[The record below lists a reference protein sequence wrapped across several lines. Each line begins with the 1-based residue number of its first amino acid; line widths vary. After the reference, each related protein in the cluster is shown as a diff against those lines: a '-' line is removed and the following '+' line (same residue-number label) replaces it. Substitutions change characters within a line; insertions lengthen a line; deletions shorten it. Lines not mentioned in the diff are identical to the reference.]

1 MQETD
6 FPLASEMD
14 FDFWD
19 WGEDVVTRRGAPSSC
34 TSCGI
39 QLWESAQAG
48 RTADVSAKLALR
60 RQSCCG
66 KWIRQGLYVA
76 ACNDHADTVR
86 AILENGPRV
95 DLDEFWDRCGPVIH
109 QAARHGAVAA
119 LRVLGDYEA
128 PMSRKAARKSTQP
141 PFPGKWVGRS
151 CLVEAI
157 DAGHAEAVDAVLGL
171 WLQVEPRL
179 RGGRGAVPWLPRH
192 SQVPVEL
199 ALRSSVP
206 LRIVQA
212 LLEHKADA
220 NLCSNATGRT
230 PLGTAMRVRNH
241 EGAQLL
247 LEHKASVNL
256 RSTVNG
262 HTPLGEA
269 ARVQNCE
276 GVQLLLGARAVA
288 DRPTGPCGTALM
300 IAARKQDVRIARL
313 LLEANADASAT
324 RDRQWTALLHAIYG
338 SESCRDASSDSDASD
353 SVWAVSDSSDS
364 DSSDSDSSEAIVADV
379 ATSHTSRADSP
390 EAIVAGM
397 ATSHTSRADS
407 PEAIVAAVATSNTS
421 GDDSPE
427 AIGAAVPTSHTSGD
441 DSSDSDSSQSDSS
454 GSDSSQIYSSGS
466 DSSQIYSSG
475 SDSSGSDSSGSES
488 SDSESAKEDESPGAV
503 WVRLL
508 VQHKA
513 DVHARDRRGRLP
525 LHHASVQRGFGGA
538 LEALLQCKAAV
549 DGVDLVHGRTPL
561 HAAAKAGQCLCCWK
575 LLDAK
580 AAADSVDAVHGRTP
594 LHAASKAG
602 QASCCD
608 KLLAA
613 KADVNAVALGDWSRT
628 PLHYAA
634 GYWYSSTRDRTCAVL
649 LDAKANPEALDAR
662 GLKPRM
668 YRVKVK

>member
-157 DAGHAEAVDAVLGL
+157 DAAHAEAVDAVLGL

-288 DRPTGPCGTALM
+288 DRPTRPCGTALM
-300 IAARKQDVRIARL
+300 IAARARDVRIARL

-324 RDRQWTALLHAIYG
+324 SDRQWTALLHAIYS
-338 SESCRDASSDSDASD
+338 SESCRDASSDS
-353 SVWAVSDSSDS
+353 VWADS
-364 DSSDSDSSEAIVADV
+364 DSSDSVWADSDSSDSVWAEANNAAVP
-379 ATSHTSRADSP
+379 TSHTSPA
-390 EAIVAGM
+390 E
-397 ATSHTSRADS
+397 S
-407 PEAIVAAVATSNTS
+407 PEAIVAAAPTSNTS
-421 GDDSPE
+421 GGDSPE

-441 DSSDSDSSQSDSS
+441 DSSDSDSSQSESSGSDSSQSDSS
-454 GSDSSQIYSSGS
+454 GSDSSQ
-466 DSSQIYSSG
+466 
-475 SDSSGSDSSGSES
+475 SDSSGSES
-488 SDSESAKEDESPGAV
+488 SDSESSDSDSSKEDESPGAV

-513 DVHARDRRGRLP
+513 DVHARDRRGWLP

-561 HAAAKAGQCLCCWK
+561 HVAAKAGTSVSCGK

-580 AAADSVDAVHGRTP
+580 AAVDAVHGRTP

-602 QASCCD
+602 KSLCCW

-613 KADVNAVALGDWSRT
+613 KADVNAVALGDRRRT

-634 GYWYSSTRDRTCAVL
+634 EYWFPSTRTSTCAVL
-649 LDAKANPEALDAR
+649 LDAKANPEALDASGR
-662 GLKPRM
+662 KPRM